1 MTDKS
6 LTEFMKREAKEKC
19 DYYTKTVLMK
29 AEIKTLLMERDISK
43 VQLND
48 LAEINDCMDGYILG
62 DISAEYGQYGVRTT
76 SSRSPHERN

>member
-1 MTDKS
+1 MTEKS

-19 DYYTKTVLMK
+19 DYYIKTVLMK

-48 LAEINDCMDGYILG
+48 LADINK
-62 DISAEYGQYGVRTT
+62 
-76 SSRSPHERN
+76 